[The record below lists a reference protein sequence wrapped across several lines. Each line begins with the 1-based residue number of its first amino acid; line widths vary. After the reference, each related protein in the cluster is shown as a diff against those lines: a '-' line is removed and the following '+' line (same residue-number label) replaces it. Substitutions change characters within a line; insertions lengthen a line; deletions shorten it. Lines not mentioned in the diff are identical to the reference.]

1 MMTGKV
7 TGNLD
12 AVIEMEVVGSDQREK
27 IEAVIDTGFYGFL
40 VLPSDLISRLTLQRI
55 GNQPAFL
62 GDGNEVDFDIY
73 LATVLWDG
81 EKREVTALESDAG
94 PLVGMSL
101 LYGSRVILDVI
112 NDGDVSINALHSLK

>member
-1 MMTGKV
+1 MTGKV

-12 AVIEMEVVGSDQREK
+12 AVIEIEVVGSNQGEK
-27 IEAVIDTGFYGFL
+27 LEVVIDTGFYGFL
-40 VLPSDLISRLTLQRI
+40 VLPSNLISRLTLQRI

-73 LATVLWDG
+73 LAKVLWDG
-81 EKREVTALESDAG
+81 EEREVTALESDAG

-101 LYGSRVILDVI
+101 LYGSRVVLDVI
-112 NDGDVSINALHSLK
+112 KDGDVSINALH

>member
-27 IEAVIDTGFYGFL
+27 IEAIIDTGFYGFL

-62 GDGNEVDFDIY
+62 GDG
-73 LATVLWDG
+73 G
-81 EKREVTALESDAG
+81 E
-94 PLVGMSL
+94 
-101 LYGSRVILDVI
+101 
-112 NDGDVSINALHSLK
+112 

>member
-27 IEAVIDTGFYGFL
+27 IEAIIDTGFYGFL

-55 GNQPAFL
+55 GNQPASS
-62 GDGNEVDFDIY
+62 VM
-73 LATVLWDG
+73 
-81 EKREVTALESDAG
+81 
-94 PLVGMSL
+94 GMKWTL
-101 LYGSRVILDVI
+101 IFILRRYCGMVK
-112 NDGDVSINALHSLK
+112 NARGLR

>member
-27 IEAVIDTGFYGFL
+27 IEAIIDTGFYGFL

-73 LATVLWDG
+73 FAKVLWDG
-81 EKREVTALESDAG
+81 EEREVTALESDAG
-94 PLVGMSL
+94 PL
-101 LYGSRVILDVI
+101 
-112 NDGDVSINALHSLK
+112 

>member
-27 IEAVIDTGFYGFL
+27 IEAIIDTGFYGLL

-73 LATVLWDG
+73 LSPVKTPCFSL
-81 EKREVTALESDAG
+81 
-94 PLVGMSL
+94 GM
-101 LYGSRVILDVI
+101 
-112 NDGDVSINALHSLK
+112 

>member
-7 TGNLD
+7 TSDLD

-27 IEAVIDTGFYGFL
+27 IEAVIDTGFL
-40 VLPSDLISRLTLQRI
+40 SRLTLQRI
-55 GNQPAFL
+55 GNQLAFL

-81 EKREVTALESDAG
+81 EEREVTALESDAG

-101 LYGSRVILDVI
+101 LYGSRVILDVV
-112 NDGDVSINALHSLK
+112 NDGDVSINALHSFR